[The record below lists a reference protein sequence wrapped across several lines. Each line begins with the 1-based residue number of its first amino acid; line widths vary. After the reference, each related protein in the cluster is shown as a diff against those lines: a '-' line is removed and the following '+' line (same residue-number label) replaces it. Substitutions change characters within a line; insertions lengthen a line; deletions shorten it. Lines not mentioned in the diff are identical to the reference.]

1 MTVKI
6 CHGIN
11 VTLDAVLVNAAV
23 PTLLVLEAVNDG
35 HVPDHDAEEILD
47 SIMLFGL
54 TKSID
59 RQTIIQK
66 PFKYTKTV

>member
-11 VTLDAVLVNAAV
+11 VSLDAVFVDAAV
-23 PTLLVLEAVNDG
+23 PALLILKAVDDG

-47 SIMLFGL
+47 SPIIFMTTEQKGY
-54 TKSID
+54 
-59 RQTIIQK
+59 TIL
-66 PFKYTKTV
+66 